1 MCDATAHVPPPYDGV
16 SGLVMAKDFKPSAL
30 HVSEF
35 SIALPWIPKN
45 SPQSLIALVIKKL
58 SKHQNLTHFLL
69 ELIARVLNMLIGLK
83 GDNYYSKVFKRVNYK
98 LSNSTF

>member
-1 MCDATAHVPPPYDGV
+1 
-16 SGLVMAKDFKPSAL
+16 MAEVFKASDL
-30 HVSEF
+30 HVFEL
-35 SIALPWIPKN
+35 SIALPWIANN
-45 SPQSLIALVIKKL
+45 SPQSHIVLVIKKL

-98 LSNSTF
+98 L